1 MTDGVFSFGTRRAHE
16 LMIPMESVVSF
27 PVNSS
32 VDEVIEELPDGGA
45 KAQIA
50 SAVAPTFTAQRF
62 RVNKKGKMVRSRA
75 AEPETALLLM
85 DTALEQQASDPTTF
99 TNLGEH
105 QLQRERATVMASSGK
120 KTQAKRDLGKL
131 ATALRRRGVNQPVID
146 DLTEFT
152 KQL

>member
-1 MTDGVFSFGTRRAHE
+1 MDAIRS
-16 LMIPMESVVSF
+16 
-27 PVNSS
+27 
-32 VDEVIEELPDGGA
+32 VIEELPAGGA

-50 SAVAPTFTAQRF
+50 STVAPTFTAQRF
-62 RVNKKGKMVRSRA
+62 RVNKKGKVVRSRA
-75 AEPETALLLM
+75 AEPETALQLM

-105 QLQRERATVMASSGK
+105 HLQRERATVMAATGK

-131 ATALRRRGVNQPVID
+131 ATALSRRGVNQPVID
-146 DLTEFT
+146 DLKEFT